1 MRTVSDVMLH
11 IVSHDIPMVSLVFEV
26 QMLVKKGCLVLSFL
40 LATFYFFIVLE
51 CQSEMLGSLMTTG
64 MKESCGRNGM
74 NVKSRL
80 ITLIASLSHNVNGYN
95 QETELPF
102 SSLLRP
108 AGLCYLLNSPVTLQK
123 KEG

>member
-1 MRTVSDVMLH
+1 MRTLSDVMLH

-51 CQSEMLGSLMTTG
+51 CQSELLGSLMTTG
-64 MKESCGRNGM
+64 MKESCGWNGM

-80 ITLIASLSHNVNGYN
+80 ITLA
-95 QETELPF
+95 
-102 SSLLRP
+102 
-108 AGLCYLLNSPVTLQK
+108 
-123 KEG
+123 